1 LQGIE
6 KSAYR
11 ANRDGAARRGQSG
24 GDPGGRFSSAV
35 FLDAIVTVTWLPMPF
50 ESVAR
55 AVLTLNLLCILFR
68 LPPIAHA
75 CGVCTP

>member
-1 LQGIE
+1 
-6 KSAYR
+6 
-11 ANRDGAARRGQSG
+11 
-24 GDPGGRFSSAV
+24 
-35 FLDAIVTVTWLPMPF
+35 MPF

-68 LPPIAHA
+68 LPPIARA